1 MFNFQDL
8 VRITRGIKL
17 LDSKQGNIQYYL
29 TDSRRAIIS
38 QDAVFI
44 ALKGVRHNGH
54 YYIGELYSKGIRQFI
69 VEEADFPE
77 ICTEGSNVLLV
88 PDTMVAFQQIAAAH
102 RRSFSFDVIGIT
114 GSNAKTIVKE
124 WLNQMLSDQYR
135 IIRSP
140 KSYNSQIGV
149 PLSVLQFESYHDMA
163 IVEAGIS
170 QPGEM
175 DKIQKMI
182 RPSVGIFTNIGP
194 AHDEGFSSR
203 EEKAIEKWKLFRES
217 TTMIYCGDHEVIH
230 NTRPHDME
238 FEFFRWGSAPFC
250 ELQVEEK
257 SPGVLHVNYGS
268 ENYVFRL
275 PFQDPASRE
284 NIMHCIA
291 TALYFGLQESKIQEV
306 LGKITKVN
314 MRLELKQGVDGCVL
328 LDDSYSNDLA
338 GLELA
343 LDFMLQQH
351 RPGYTVILSDILESG
366 QQRHDLYKSVNTLLN
381 RKKVNRLVGVGPA
394 ISESEAFFSMEK
406 KEFFSDTNSLAKALP
421 GNYFSNE
428 VILIKGARIFSFEK
442 IVKKLQRKSHGTV
455 LEINLDA
462 LRHNL
467 DFYRSKLR
475 AEVKTMVMV
484 KALAYGSGSWEVAN
498 MLQFHRAD
506 YLAVAYVDEGVELR
520 KRNINLPIMV
530 MNVRPDNFE
539 ELIEFNLEPE
549 VFSLDQINEL
559 SAFMHLIEKSLKIHI
574 KLDTGMH
581 RLGFEPENIDELSKV
596 LTQNPALKVASIYT
610 HLAGA
615 DEGIFDAF
623 SQHQVNLFHEMYVGL
638 KYVLPKDVI
647 RHVLNSAGIVRFPE
661 YQFDMV
667 RLGIGLYGY
676 DASKKMQESLRIV
689 STLKTYISQ
698 IRKLKMGETVGYGR
712 KGKLERDSKIA
723 TIAIG
728 YADGFSRAFSNG
740 EASVRIDGKP
750 APVIGSICMDMTMID
765 ITGIDAHEGDKVIV
779 FGEEPTIQDLAEN
792 IGTIPYEILTS
803 ISDRVKRV
811 FYTE

>member
-17 LDSKQGNIQYYL
+17 LDFKQGNIQYYL
-29 TDSRRAIIS
+29 IDSRRAMIS
-38 QDAVFI
+38 QKAVFI
-44 ALKGVRHNGH
+44 ALKGARHNGH
-54 YYIGELYSKGIRQFI
+54 HYISELYSKGIRQFI

-77 ICTEGSNVLLV
+77 ICKEGSNVLLV

-124 WLNQMLSDQYR
+124 WLNQMLSGHYR
-135 IIRSP
+135 ITRSP
-140 KSYNSQIGV
+140 KSFNSQIGV
-149 PLSVLQFESYHDMA
+149 PLSVLQFESYHDLA

-175 DKIQKMI
+175 DKIQKII

-203 EEKAIEKWKLFRES
+203 EEKASEKWKLFRES
-217 TTMIYCGDHEVIH
+217 AMVIYCGDHEVIH
-230 NTRPHDME
+230 NTRPDDKGV
-238 FEFFRWGSAPFC
+238 EFFRWGSAPFC

-257 SPGVLHVNYGS
+257 SPGVLHVNYGAD
-268 ENYVFRL
+268 NYEFRL

-291 TALYFGLQESKIQEV
+291 TALYFGLQASEVQEV
-306 LGKITKVN
+306 LGIITKVN
-314 MRLELKQGVDGCVL
+314 MRLELKQGIDGCVL
-328 LDDSYSNDLA
+328 LDDSYSNDLG

-343 LDFMLQQH
+343 LDFMLQQQ

-366 QQRHDLYKSVNTLLN
+366 QKHHDLYRSVNTLLK
-381 RKKVNRLVGVGPA
+381 RKKVQRLVGVGPA
-394 ISESEAFFSMEK
+394 ISESKALFSMDK
-406 KEFFSDTNSLAKALP
+406 KEFFPDTNSLAQALI
-421 GNYFSNE
+421 NDYFSNE
-428 VILIKGARIFSFEK
+428 VILIKGARKFSFEK

-462 LRHNL
+462 LHHNL
-467 DFYRSKLR
+467 DFYRSKLH
-475 AEVKTMVMV
+475 AKIKTMVMV

-520 KRNINLPIMV
+520 KRGISLPIMV
-530 MNVRPDNFE
+530 MNVRPENFE
-539 ELIEFNLEPE
+539 KLIEFDLEPE
-549 VFSLDQINEL
+549 VFSLNQINEL
-559 SAFMHLIEKSLKIHI
+559 SAFLHLAERTLKIHV

-581 RLGFEPENIDELSKV
+581 RLGFEPESMDELLGV
-596 LTQNPALKVASIYT
+596 LIQNPALVVASIYT

-615 DEGIFDAF
+615 DEGVFDDF
-623 SQHQVNLFHEMYVGL
+623 SHHQVALFLEMCAGL
-638 KYVLPKDVI
+638 KSVLSEGVI
-647 RHVLNSAGIVRFPE
+647 RHVLNSAGIIRFPE

-676 DASKKMQESLRIV
+676 EASKTMQGALRTV

-698 IRKLKMGETVGYGR
+698 IRILKVGESVGYGR
-712 KGKLERDSKIA
+712 KGELERDSKIA

-740 EASVRIDGKP
+740 KASVSIDGKP
-750 APVIGSICMDMTMID
+750 APVIGNVCMDMTMID
-765 ITGIDAHEGDKVIV
+765 ITGIDAHEGDEVII
-779 FGEEPTIQDLAEN
+779 FGDEPTVQNLADN
-792 IGTIPYEILTS
+792 IGTIPYEIFTG

-811 FYTE
+811 FYTI